1 MREPVNKLLSFLVV
15 FNFGRLSTLHPASV
29 SNTSK
34 PDIDLLC
41 CFPAIAEENNVFMSQ
56 VIPKSGDFF
65 LQLGIFS
72 LRPQHNIEAE
82 AK

>member
-15 FNFGRLSTLHPASV
+15 FDFGRPSTLHPASG

-41 CFPAIAEENNVFMSQ
+41 CFPAIAEETQRYYVPGNTEEWR
-56 VIPKSGDFF
+56 F
-65 LQLGIFS
+65 LPTAWHFLAE
-72 LRPQHNIEAE
+72 PQAQH
-82 AK
+82 